1 MYKSGTGISNTQSSV
16 FLFNCLDQDLRDDI
30 LRANPSTQIGD
41 ISEADLTAAVKTLA
55 VKVECKLVHRIRMK
69 CPQLFNLTQN
79 IKNLTLNLTNF
90 HSLSD

>member
-1 MYKSGTGISNTQSSV
+1 M
-16 FLFNCLDQDLRDDI
+16 
-30 LRANPSTQIGD
+30 
-41 ISEADLTAAVKTLA
+41 SEADLTTAVKTLA
-55 VKVECKLVHRIRMK
+55 VKVESKLVHRIRMK